1 MTSVKYILTIILCGL
16 LLIACSATK
25 EKVDAGE
32 VHYILGVSYLR
43 ENNPTLA
50 LKEFLIA
57 YDSEDSGRIHSGL
70 GQAYQLKHAFKE
82 AEEHYKTA
90 LRREKDNPQFANNLA
105 ALYLDTGR
113 WDAAIRYFNQA
124 ANNLLFTNPEIALT
138 GLGVAYYQKGEY
150 SQAITQF
157 EKSINLAPRFAQTY
171 YHLGETYFA
180 LDKTDLALLQ
190 LNHAIDLSPGYAAAY
205 YKRALTYLKLKKHA
219 AARTDFNR
227 VLVLVPDSEI
237 GRLSKDYLRLLK

>member
-1 MTSVKYILTIILCGL
+1 MTRVKGILTIVLCTL
-16 LLIACSATK
+16 LLISCSATK

-57 YDSEDSGRIHSGL
+57 YDSENSGRVHSGL
-70 GQAYQLKHAFKE
+70 GQAYQLKRAFKE

-90 LRREKDNPQFANNLA
+90 LRRDENNPQFANNLA
-105 ALYLDTGR
+105 ALYLDMGR
-113 WDAAIRYFNQA
+113 WDAAIKYFNQA
-124 ANNLLFTNPEIALT
+124 ADNLLFTTPEIALT

-150 SQAITQF
+150 PQAIIQF

-180 LDKTDLALLQ
+180 LDKPDLALLQ
-190 LNHAIDLSPGYAAAY
+190 LNHAIDLSPAYAAAY
-205 YKRALTYLKLKKHA
+205 YKRALTYLKLKNNVA
-219 AARTDFNR
+219 AKTDFMR
-227 VLVLVPDSEI
+227 VLALVPDNEI